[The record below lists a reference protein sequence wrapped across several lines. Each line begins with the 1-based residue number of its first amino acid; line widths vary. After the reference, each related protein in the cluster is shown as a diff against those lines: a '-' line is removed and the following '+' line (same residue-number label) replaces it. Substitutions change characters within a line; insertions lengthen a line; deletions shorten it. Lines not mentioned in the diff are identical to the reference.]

1 MTRLGPLL
9 ILLVAS
15 SLPLTAQQPGP
26 AFEVASV
33 KQNTDG
39 GGNTMMGIA
48 PGGRFV
54 ARNVALRELI
64 GYAHGNSEPFIPLP
78 NNRVIGGPGWVD
90 SERFDIEAVASG
102 AARPGALQV
111 MQMLRSLLTE
121 RFRLAARKEQRELPV
136 YVLTV
141 ARADRTLGPKL
152 LRSAAG
158 CSVPAEK
165 RAGAS
170 SCGMQRRRG
179 YIEAHGMTIDTI
191 LLHGLM
197 PNLDRVVFD
206 KTGLTG
212 EFDWTLEWGDEQGS
226 NDAAP
231 LGPSIFTAVQEQL
244 GLKLERAR
252 GPVEVLVI
260 DSVERPTPD

>member
-9 ILLVAS
+9 ILLLA

-33 KQNTDG
+33 KPNTDG
-39 GGNTMMGIA
+39 GGTTTMGIA

-78 NNRVIGGPGWVD
+78 NNRVMGGPGWVD
-90 SERFDIEAVASG
+90 SERFDIEAVSSG

-136 YVLTV
+136 YLLTV

-152 LRSAAG
+152 HRSTGG

-165 RAGAS
+165 RATAS

-179 YIEAHGMTIDTI
+179 YIEAHGTTIDEF

-197 PNLDRVVFD
+197 PNLDRVVID

-212 EFDWTLEWGDEQGS
+212 DFDWTLEWGGEQGS
-226 NDAAP
+226 NDAVP

-244 GLKLERAR
+244 GLKLEPAR

-260 DSVERPTPD
+260 DSVDRPTPD